1 MKNDV
6 LAHQGT
12 FEGTYE
18 LSTPV
23 NGHPSWISSTNAIW
37 SNPEYPD
44 WWMIGKLDNIGQIGK
59 IIATGMFF
67 GQTKSYEWCYF
78 KGSELK
84 TPEEDDIIV
93 ECIARKGESWK
104 YTGSNSLITGLFS
117 SATRTGIIQNELILI
132 VFRYKMFES

>member
-6 LAHQGT
+6 LAHHGT

-23 NGHPSWISSTNAIW
+23 NGNPSWISSTNAIW

-44 WWMIGKLDNIGQIGK
+44 WWMIGKLDDIGQIGN

-67 GQTKSYEWCYF
+67 GQTKAYEWLYWN
-78 KGSELK
+78 GIELK
-84 TPEEDDIIV
+84 TLEEDDIIV
-93 ECIARKGESWK
+93 ECTAEKGESWEH
-104 YTGSNSLITGLFS
+104 TGNSNSFITGL
-117 SATRTGIIQNELILI
+117 ILI
-132 VFRYKMFES
+132 SD